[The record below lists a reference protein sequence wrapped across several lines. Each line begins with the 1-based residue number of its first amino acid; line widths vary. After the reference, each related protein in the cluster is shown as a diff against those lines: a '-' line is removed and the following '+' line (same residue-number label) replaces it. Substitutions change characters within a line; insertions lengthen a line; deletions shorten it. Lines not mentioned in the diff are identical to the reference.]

1 MSNIKHTTTMKHT
14 MKCAVVLMFSMNVL
28 ESPAQFYTAEKVGP
42 AADTLSISTDP
53 YVRDVLHETKPKPKV
68 ETETK
73 KKSVFRLPLP
83 SFLTAKL
90 GNKPPTSNNGQ
101 GKVQEK
107 GEKSLEKSSK
117 KFAKQPVLP
126 FLSASDSMLLSILE
140 KRLNICMPLD
150 YLTVTSPYGY
160 RNDPFTK
167 CQKFHDGIDL
177 RFGNGLV
184 YSMLP
189 GRVAAVHHGNT
200 GYGNYV
206 ILDHGTLRCLYGH
219 LSEIYAKEGT
229 DVQAGTIVGFVGS
242 TGRSTAPHLHI
253 QLQRLTAN
261 NNWMSVDPMPFID
274 QLNRQVQDFNKRLAV
289 LSGKDTPIY
298 NNVGAATDELNIEN
312 LYAALKRHGIKYPKI
327 VLAQAILETGAFR
340 SRVCRENNNLFG
352 LRHSKGYYAFEH
364 WEESVIAYRDKVQY
378 KHRDNENYYSFLRR
392 IGYSTS
398 KDYVRRVREIVNQ
411 L

>member
-14 MKCAVVLMFSMNVL
+14 MKCVVVLMLSMNVL

-107 GEKSLEKSSK
+107 GEKSLEESSK

-160 RNDPFTK
+160 RQDPFTK
-167 CQKFHDGIDL
+167 CRRFHDGIDAI
-177 RFGNGLV
+177 GVNGFT

-206 ILDHGTLRCLYGH
+206 IIDYGNLRCLYGH
-219 LSEIYAKEGT
+219 LGEIYAKEGT
-229 DVQAGTIVGFVGS
+229 MLQAGTVIGIVGS
-242 TGRSTAPHLHI
+242 TGRSTGPHLHL
-253 QLQRLTAN
+253 QLQRLSTN
-261 NNWMSVDPMPFID
+261 NVWTSVDPLPFIHA
-274 QLNRQVQDFNKRLAV
+274 LNQQVESFNERLAEIA
-289 LSGKDTPIY
+289 GKDSPIY
-298 NNVGAATDELNIEN
+298 NNVETNAKELTIEN
-312 LYAALKRHGIKYPKI
+312 LYAALKKHGIKYPKI
-327 VLAQAILETGAFR
+327 VLAQAILETGHFR
-340 SRVCRENNNLFG
+340 SRVCNEYNNLFG
-352 LRHSKGYYAFEH
+352 LRHSKGYFTFNH
-364 WEESVIAYRDKVQY
+364 WEESVVAYRDKVQY
-378 KHRDNENYYSFLRR
+378 KHRENENYYAFLKR

-398 KDYVRRVREIVNQ
+398 KDYVRKVREIVGQ

>member
-68 ETETK
+68 ETATK

-229 DVQAGTIVGFVGS
+229 KVQAGTVVGFVGS

>member
-1 MSNIKHTTTMKHT
+1 MKHT
-14 MKCAVVLMFSMNVL
+14 LKCVVVLMLSMNVL

-53 YVRDVLHETKPKPKV
+53 YVRDVLHETKPKSKA
-68 ETETK
+68 ELETK
-73 KKSVFRLPLP
+73 KKSVFGLPLP

-90 GNKPPTSNNGQ
+90 GNKLPTSNNAQ

-107 GEKSLEKSSK
+107 GEKSFLKSSK
-117 KFAKQPVLP
+117 KVVRQPVLP
-126 FLSASDSMLLSILE
+126 FLSTSDSLLLTVLE
-140 KRLNICMPLD
+140 KRLTICMPLD
-150 YLTVTSPYGY
+150 YLNVTSPYGY
-160 RNDPFTK
+160 RQDPFTK
-167 CQKFHDGIDL
+167 CRTFHDGIDL
-177 RFGNGLV
+177 RFGNGVV

-189 GRVAAVHHGNT
+189 GKVAAVHHGNT

-206 ILDHGTLRCLYGH
+206 ILDHGTMRCLYGH
-219 LSEIYAKEGT
+219 LSEIYAKTGT
-229 DVQAGTIVGFVGS
+229 DVQAGTVVGFVGS
-242 TGRSTAPHLHI
+242 SGRSTGPHLHI

-261 NNWMSVDPMPFID
+261 NSWTSVDPMPFIE
-274 QLNRQVQDFNKRLAV
+274 QLNRQVQGFNKRLAEI
-289 LSGKDTPIY
+289 SSKDTSIY
-298 NNVGAATDELNIEN
+298 NNVEAATKELNIEN
-312 LYAALKRHGIKYPKI
+312 LYASLKRHGIKYPKI

>member
-1 MSNIKHTTTMKHT
+1 
-14 MKCAVVLMFSMNVL
+14 MKCVVVLMLSMNVL

-53 YVRDVLHETKPKPKV
+53 YVRDVLHETKPKPKA

-73 KKSVFRLPLP
+73 KKSVFGLPLP

-90 GNKPPTSNNGQ
+90 GNKPPTSNNAQ

-107 GEKSLEKSSK
+107 GEKSFLKSSK
-117 KFAKQPVLP
+117 KVVKQPVLP
-126 FLSASDSMLLSILE
+126 FLSTSDSLLLTILE
-140 KRLNICMPLD
+140 KRLTICMPLD
-150 YLTVTSPYGY
+150 YLNVTSPYGY
-160 RNDPFTK
+160 RQDPFTK
-167 CQKFHDGIDL
+167 CRTFHDGIDL
-177 RFGNGLV
+177 RFGNGVV

-189 GRVAAVHHGNT
+189 GKVAAVHHGNT

-206 ILDHGTLRCLYGH
+206 ILDHGTMRCLYGH

-229 DVQAGTIVGFVGS
+229 MVQAGAVVGVVGS
-242 TGRSTAPHLHI
+242 SGRSTGPHLHI

-261 NNWMSVDPMPFID
+261 NSWTSVDPMPFIE
-274 QLNRQVQDFNKRLAV
+274 QLNRQVQDFNKRLAEI
-289 LSGKDTPIY
+289 SSKDTSIY
-298 NNVGAATDELNIEN
+298 NNVEAATKELNIEN
-312 LYAALKRHGIKYPKI
+312 LYASLKRHGIKYPKI

>member
-1 MSNIKHTTTMKHT
+1 MKHT
-14 MKCAVVLMFSMNVL
+14 LTCAVVLMFSMNVL
-28 ESPAQFYTAEKVGP
+28 ESPAQFYTVEKVGP

-53 YVRDVLHETKPKPKV
+53 YVRDVLHETKSNPKV

-73 KKSVFRLPLP
+73 KKSVFGLPLP

-90 GNKPPTSNNGQ
+90 GNKLPTSNNAQ

-107 GEKSLEKSSK
+107 SEKSFDKSSK
-117 KFAKQPVLP
+117 KVVKQPVLP
-126 FLSASDSMLLSILE
+126 FLSTSDSLLLTVLE
-140 KRLNICMPLD
+140 KRLTICMPLD
-150 YLTVTSPYGY
+150 YLNVTSPYGY
-160 RNDPFTK
+160 RQDPFTK
-167 CQKFHDGIDL
+167 CRTFHDGIDL
-177 RFGNGLV
+177 RFGNGVV

-189 GRVAAVHHGNT
+189 GKVAAVHHGNT

-206 ILDHGTLRCLYGH
+206 ILDHGTMRCLYGH
-219 LSEIYAKEGT
+219 LGEIYAKEGT
-229 DVQAGTIVGFVGS
+229 MVQAGAVVGVVGS
-242 TGRSTAPHLHI
+242 SGRSTGPHLHI

-261 NNWMSVDPMPFID
+261 NSWTSVDPMPFIE
-274 QLNRQVQDFNKRLAV
+274 QLNRQVQDFNKRLAEI
-289 LSGKDTPIY
+289 SGKDSPIY
-298 NNVGAATDELNIEN
+298 NNVESATKELNIEN

>member
-1 MSNIKHTTTMKHT
+1 MKHT
-14 MKCAVVLMFSMNVL
+14 LTCAVVLMLSMNVL

-53 YVRDVLHETKPKPKV
+53 YVRDVLHETKPKPKAEI
-68 ETETK
+68 ETR

-90 GNKPPTSNNGQ
+90 GNKPPTSNTGQ
-101 GKVQEK
+101 GKVQETS
-107 GEKSLEKSSK
+107 EKSFEKNAKSSTK
-117 KFAKQPVLP
+117 KSILP
-126 FLSASDSMLLSILE
+126 FLSTSDSILLSVLE
-140 KRLNICMPLD
+140 KRLTICMPLD
-150 YLTVTSPYGY
+150 YLTVTSSYGY
-160 RNDPFTK
+160 RKDPFTK
-167 CQKFHDGIDL
+167 CRTFHDGIDL
-177 RFGNGLV
+177 RFGNGVV

-189 GRVAAVHHGNT
+189 GKVAAVHHGNT

-206 ILDHGTLRCLYGH
+206 ILDHGTMRCLYGH
-219 LSEIYAKEGT
+219 LSEIYAKAGT
-229 DVQAGTIVGFVGS
+229 DVQAGTVVGFVGS
-242 TGRSTAPHLHI
+242 TGRSTGPHLHI

-261 NNWMSVDPMPFID
+261 NSWTSVDPMPFIE
-274 QLNRQVQDFNKRLAV
+274 QLNRQVHDFNKRLAEI
-289 LSGKDTPIY
+289 SGNDTPIY
-298 NNVGAATDELNIEN
+298 NNVEAATKELNIEN
-312 LYAALKRHGIKYPKI
+312 LYAALKKHGIKYPKI

>member
-1 MSNIKHTTTMKHT
+1 MKHT
-14 MKCAVVLMFSMNVL
+14 LTCVVVLMLSMNVL

-53 YVRDVLHETKPKPKV
+53 YVRDVLHETKPKPKA

-73 KKSVFRLPLP
+73 KKSVFGLPLP

-90 GNKPPTSNNGQ
+90 GNKLPTSNNAQ

-107 GEKSLEKSSK
+107 SEKSFDKSSK
-117 KFAKQPVLP
+117 KVVKQPVLP
-126 FLSASDSMLLSILE
+126 FLSTSDSLLLTVLE
-140 KRLNICMPLD
+140 KRLTICMPLD
-150 YLTVTSPYGY
+150 YLNVTSPYGY
-160 RNDPFTK
+160 RQDPFTK
-167 CQKFHDGIDL
+167 CRTFHDGIDL
-177 RFGNGLV
+177 RFGNSVV

-189 GRVAAVHHGNT
+189 GKVAAVHHGNT

-206 ILDHGTLRCLYGH
+206 ILDHGTMRCLYGH
-219 LSEIYAKEGT
+219 LGEIYAKEGT
-229 DVQAGTIVGFVGS
+229 MVQAGAVVGVVGS
-242 TGRSTAPHLHI
+242 SGRSTGPHLHI

-261 NNWMSVDPMPFID
+261 NSWTSVDPMPFIE
-274 QLNRQVQDFNKRLAV
+274 QLNRQVQDFNKRLAEI
-289 LSGKDTPIY
+289 SGKDSPIY
-298 NNVGAATDELNIEN
+298 NNVESATKELNIEN

>member
-1 MSNIKHTTTMKHT
+1 MKHT
-14 MKCAVVLMFSMNVL
+14 LTCAVVLMLSMNVL

-53 YVRDVLHETKPKPKV
+53 YVRDVLHETKPKPKA

-73 KKSVFRLPLP
+73 KKSVFGLPLP

-90 GNKPPTSNNGQ
+90 GNKPPTSNNAQ
-101 GKVQEK
+101 GKVQEI
-107 GEKSLEKSSK
+107 GEKSFLKSSK
-117 KFAKQPVLP
+117 KVVKQPVLP
-126 FLSASDSMLLSILE
+126 FLSTSDSLLLTVLE
-140 KRLNICMPLD
+140 KRLTICMPLD
-150 YLTVTSPYGY
+150 YLNVTSPYGY
-160 RNDPFTK
+160 RQDPFTK
-167 CQKFHDGIDL
+167 CRTFHDGIDI
-177 RFGNGLV
+177 RFGNGVV

-189 GRVAAVHHGNT
+189 GRVTAVHHGNT

-206 ILDHGTLRCLYGH
+206 VLDHGNLRCLYGH
-219 LSEIYAKEGT
+219 LGEIYAKEGT
-229 DVQAGTIVGFVGS
+229 MVQAGTVVGVVGS
-242 TGRSTAPHLHI
+242 SGRSTGPHLHL
-253 QLQRLTAN
+253 QLQRLSTGN
-261 NNWMSVDPMPFID
+261 VWTSVDPLPFIHA
-274 QLNRQVQDFNKRLAV
+274 LNQQVKSFNERLAEIA
-289 LSGKDTPIY
+289 GKDSPIY
-298 NNVGAATDELNIEN
+298 NNVNTGAKELTIEN
-312 LYAALKRHGIKYPKI
+312 LYAALKKHGIKYPKI

>member
-1 MSNIKHTTTMKHT
+1 MKHT

-73 KKSVFRLPLP
+73 KKSVFGLPLP

-206 ILDHGTLRCLYGH
+206 ILDHGT
-219 LSEIYAKEGT
+219 SVA
-229 DVQAGTIVGFVGS
+229 S
-242 TGRSTAPHLHI
+242 TVT
-253 QLQRLTAN
+253 
-261 NNWMSVDPMPFID
+261 
-274 QLNRQVQDFNKRLAV
+274 
-289 LSGKDTPIY
+289 
-298 NNVGAATDELNIEN
+298 
-312 LYAALKRHGIKYPKI
+312 
-327 VLAQAILETGAFR
+327 
-340 SRVCRENNNLFG
+340 
-352 LRHSKGYYAFEH
+352 
-364 WEESVIAYRDKVQY
+364 
-378 KHRDNENYYSFLRR
+378 
-392 IGYSTS
+392 
-398 KDYVRRVREIVNQ
+398 
-411 L
+411 

>member
-1 MSNIKHTTTMKHT
+1 MKHT
-14 MKCAVVLMFSMNVL
+14 LKCAVVLMLSMNVL

-53 YVRDVLHETKPKPKV
+53 YVRDVLHETKPKSKA

-73 KKSVFRLPLP
+73 KRSVFGLPLP

-90 GNKPPTSNNGQ
+90 GNKPPTSNNAQ
-101 GKVQEK
+101 EKVQEK
-107 GEKSLEKSSK
+107 SEKSFLKSSK
-117 KFAKQPVLP
+117 KVVKQPVLP
-126 FLSASDSMLLSILE
+126 FLSTSDSLLLNILE
-140 KRLNICMPLD
+140 RRLTICMPLD

-160 RNDPFTK
+160 RQDPFTK
-167 CQKFHDGIDL
+167 CRTFHDGIDL
-177 RFGNGLV
+177 RFGNGVV

-189 GRVAAVHHGNT
+189 GKVAAVHHGNT

-206 ILDHGTLRCLYGH
+206 ILDHGNLRCLYGH
-219 LSEIYAKEGT
+219 LGEIYAKEGT
-229 DVQAGTIVGFVGS
+229 MVQAGAVVGVVGS
-242 TGRSTAPHLHI
+242 SGRSTGPHLHI

-261 NNWMSVDPMPFID
+261 NSWTSVDPMPFIE
-274 QLNRQVQDFNKRLAV
+274 QLNRQVQDFNKRLAEI
-289 LSGKDTPIY
+289 SSKDTSIY
-298 NNVGAATDELNIEN
+298 NNVEAATKELNIEN
-312 LYAALKRHGIKYPKI
+312 LYASLKRHGIKYPKI

>member
-1 MSNIKHTTTMKHT
+1 MKHT
-14 MKCAVVLMFSMNVL
+14 LKCAVVLMLSMNVL

-53 YVRDVLHETKPKPKV
+53 YVRDVLHETKPKSRA
-68 ETETK
+68 ETK
-73 KKSVFRLPLP
+73 TKKRSVFGLPLP

-90 GNKPPTSNNGQ
+90 GNKVPTSNNAQ

-107 GEKSLEKSSK
+107 GEKSFLKSSNK
-117 KFAKQPVLP
+117 VVKQPVLP
-126 FLSASDSMLLSILE
+126 FLSTSDSLLLTVLE
-140 KRLNICMPLD
+140 KRLTICMPLD
-150 YLTVTSPYGY
+150 YLNVTSPYGY
-160 RNDPFTK
+160 RQDPFTK
-167 CQKFHDGIDL
+167 CRTFHDGIDL
-177 RFGNGLV
+177 RFGNGVV

-189 GRVAAVHHGNT
+189 GKVAAVHHGNT

-206 ILDHGTLRCLYGH
+206 ILDHGTMRCLYGH
-219 LSEIYAKEGT
+219 LCEIYAKEGT
-229 DVQAGTIVGFVGS
+229 MVQAGAVVGVVGS
-242 TGRSTAPHLHI
+242 SGRSTGPHLHI

-261 NNWMSVDPMPFID
+261 NSWTSVDPMPFIE
-274 QLNRQVQDFNKRLAV
+274 QLNRQVQDFNKRLAEI
-289 LSGKDTPIY
+289 SSKDTSIY
-298 NNVGAATDELNIEN
+298 NNVEAATKELNIEN
-312 LYAALKRHGIKYPKI
+312 LYASLKRHGIKYPKI

>member
-1 MSNIKHTTTMKHT
+1 
-14 MKCAVVLMFSMNVL
+14 MKCAVVLMLSMNVL

-53 YVRDVLHETKPKPKV
+53 YVRDVLQETKPKSKA

-73 KKSVFRLPLP
+73 KKSVFGLPLP

-90 GNKPPTSNNGQ
+90 GNKPPTSNNAQ

-107 GEKSLEKSSK
+107 GEKSFLKSSK
-117 KFAKQPVLP
+117 KVVKQPVLP
-126 FLSASDSMLLSILE
+126 FLSTSDSLLLTVLE
-140 KRLNICMPLD
+140 KRLTICMPLD
-150 YLTVTSPYGY
+150 YLNVTSSYGY
-160 RNDPFTK
+160 RQDPFTK
-167 CQKFHDGIDL
+167 CRTFHDGIDL
-177 RFGNGLV
+177 RFGNGVV

-189 GRVAAVHHGNT
+189 GKVAAVHHGNT

-206 ILDHGTLRCLYGH
+206 ILDHGTMRCLYGH

-229 DVQAGTIVGFVGS
+229 MVQAGAVVGVVGS
-242 TGRSTAPHLHI
+242 SGRSTGPHLHI

-261 NNWMSVDPMPFID
+261 NSWTSVDPMPFIE
-274 QLNRQVQDFNKRLAV
+274 QLNRQVQDFNKRLAEI
-289 LSGKDTPIY
+289 SSKDTSIY
-298 NNVGAATDELNIEN
+298 NNVEAATKELNIEN
-312 LYAALKRHGIKYPKI
+312 LYASLKRHGIKYPKI

>member
-1 MSNIKHTTTMKHT
+1 MKHT
-14 MKCAVVLMFSMNVL
+14 LKCAVVLMLSMNVL

-53 YVRDVLHETKPKPKV
+53 YVRDVLHETKPKSKA

-90 GNKPPTSNNGQ
+90 GNKPPTSNNAQ
-101 GKVQEK
+101 GKVQEI

-117 KFAKQPVLP
+117 KVVRQPVLP
-126 FLSASDSMLLSILE
+126 FINTSDSLLLNILE
-140 KRLNICMPLD
+140 RRLTICMPLD
-150 YLTVTSPYGY
+150 YLTVTSSYGY
-160 RNDPFTK
+160 RLDPFTK
-167 CQKFHDGIDL
+167 CRTFHDGIDL
-177 RFGNGLV
+177 RFGNGVV

-189 GRVAAVHHGNT
+189 GKVAAVHHGNT

-206 ILDHGTLRCLYGH
+206 ILDHGAMRCLYGH
-219 LSEIYAKEGT
+219 LSEIYAKTGT
-229 DVQAGTIVGFVGS
+229 DVQAGTVVGLVGS
-242 TGRSTAPHLHI
+242 TGRSTGPHLHI
-253 QLQRLTAN
+253 QLQRMTEN
-261 NNWMSVDPMPFID
+261 NNWTSVNPMPFIE
-274 QLNRQVQDFNKRLAV
+274 QLNRQVQDFNKRLAEI
-289 LSGKDTPIY
+289 SSKDTSIY
-298 NNVGAATDELNIEN
+298 NNVEAATKELNIEN
-312 LYAALKRHGIKYPKI
+312 LYASLKRHGIKYPKI

>member
-1 MSNIKHTTTMKHT
+1 MKHT
-14 MKCAVVLMFSMNVL
+14 LKCAVVLMLSMNVL

-53 YVRDVLHETKPKPKV
+53 YVRDVIHETKPKPKA
-68 ETETK
+68 ETET
-73 KKSVFRLPLP
+73 KKSVFRLLMP

-90 GNKPPTSNNGQ
+90 GNKPPTSNNAQ

-107 GEKSLEKSSK
+107 SEKSLEKSSK
-117 KFAKQPVLP
+117 KVVRQPVLP
-126 FLSASDSMLLSILE
+126 LLSTSDSLLLNILE
-140 KRLNICMPLD
+140 KRLTICMPLD
-150 YLTVTSPYGY
+150 YLNVTSPYGY
-160 RNDPFTK
+160 RQDPFTK
-167 CQKFHDGIDL
+167 CHTFHDGIDL
-177 RFGNGLV
+177 RFGNGVV

-189 GRVAAVHHGNT
+189 GKVAAVHHGNT

-206 ILDHGTLRCLYGH
+206 ILDHGTMRCLYGH
-219 LSEIYAKEGT
+219 LSEIYAKTGT
-229 DVQAGTIVGFVGS
+229 DVQAGTVVGLVGS
-242 TGRSTAPHLHI
+242 SGRSTGPHLHI

-261 NNWMSVDPMPFID
+261 NSWTSVNPMPFIV
-274 QLNRQVQDFNKRLAV
+274 QLNRQVQDFNKRLAEI
-289 LSGKDTPIY
+289 SSKDTSIY
-298 NNVGAATDELNIEN
+298 NNVEAATKELNIEN
-312 LYAALKRHGIKYPKI
+312 LYASLKRHGIKYPKI

>member
-1 MSNIKHTTTMKHT
+1 MKHT
-14 MKCAVVLMFSMNVL
+14 LKCAVVLMLSMNVL
-28 ESPAQFYTAEKVGP
+28 KSPAQFYTAKKVGP

-53 YVRDVLHETKPKPKV
+53 YVRDVLHETKPKSKA

-73 KKSVFRLPLP
+73 KRSVFGLPLP

-90 GNKPPTSNNGQ
+90 GNKPPTSNNAQ

-107 GEKSLEKSSK
+107 GEKSFLKSSK
-117 KFAKQPVLP
+117 KVVKQPVLP
-126 FLSASDSMLLSILE
+126 FLSTSDSLLLTVLE
-140 KRLNICMPLD
+140 KRLTICMPLD
-150 YLTVTSPYGY
+150 YLNVTSPYGY
-160 RNDPFTK
+160 RQAPFTK
-167 CQKFHDGIDL
+167 CRTFHDGIDL
-177 RFGNGLV
+177 RFGNGVV

-189 GRVAAVHHGNT
+189 GKVAAVHHGNT

-206 ILDHGTLRCLYGH
+206 ILDHGTMRCLYGH
-219 LSEIYAKEGT
+219 LCEIYAKEGT
-229 DVQAGTIVGFVGS
+229 MVQAGTVVGFVGS
-242 TGRSTAPHLHI
+242 SGRSTGPHLHI

-261 NNWMSVDPMPFID
+261 NSWTSVDPMPFIE
-274 QLNRQVQDFNKRLAV
+274 QLNRQVQDFNKRLAEI
-289 LSGKDTPIY
+289 SSKDTSIY
-298 NNVGAATDELNIEN
+298 NNVEAATKELNIEN
-312 LYAALKRHGIKYPKI
+312 LYASLKRHGIKYPKI

>member
-1 MSNIKHTTTMKHT
+1 MKHT
-14 MKCAVVLMFSMNVL
+14 LKCAVVLMLSMNVL

-53 YVRDVLHETKPKPKV
+53 YVRDVLHETKPKSKA

-73 KKSVFRLPLP
+73 KKSVFGLPLP

-90 GNKPPTSNNGQ
+90 GNKPPTSNNAQ

-107 GEKSLEKSSK
+107 GEKSFLKSSK
-117 KFAKQPVLP
+117 KVVKQPVLP
-126 FLSASDSMLLSILE
+126 FLSTSDSLLLTVLE
-140 KRLNICMPLD
+140 KRLTICMPLD
-150 YLTVTSPYGY
+150 YLNVTSPYGY
-160 RNDPFTK
+160 RQDPFTK
-167 CQKFHDGIDL
+167 CRTFHDGIDL
-177 RFGNGLV
+177 RFGNGVV

-189 GRVAAVHHGNT
+189 GKVAAVHHGNT

-206 ILDHGTLRCLYGH
+206 ILDHGMMRCLYGH
-219 LSEIYAKEGT
+219 LCEIYAKEGT
-229 DVQAGTIVGFVGS
+229 MVQAGAVVGVVGS
-242 TGRSTAPHLHI
+242 SGRSTGPHLHI

-261 NNWMSVDPMPFID
+261 NSWTSVDPMPFIE
-274 QLNRQVQDFNKRLAV
+274 QLNRQVQDFNKRLAEI
-289 LSGKDTPIY
+289 SSKDISLY
-298 NNVGAATDELNIEN
+298 NNVEAATKELNIEN
-312 LYAALKRHGIKYPKI
+312 LYASLKRHGIKYPKI